1 MIYCQYLGFYNFLH
15 LKLEFLYIGTYNK
28 DTINKKREIKTMS
41 LNTKKKILISGISV
55 GLTTATAVAV
65 GVPVSMNNHQQSS
78 STDVPTASLASYPS
92 EDKFTKNIT
101 TSSNDDLNKQL
112 SALFGSDALSSG
124 LTSYFEGFA
133 SYKNVIATFDANSAS
148 VTSKTF
154 TLIVTPK
161 NGYKW
166 SDGNNDGRKITVTL
180 ENLIVNSND
189 STLSKDSSESLDGT
203 YKISY
208 SSFGDSIKDDA
219 TLNSFL
225 ASNFGKDKLGGTFDN
240 VDVTYITDSAKFN
253 GFTFE
258 VKLTPTSGHAWSNDG
273 TTTSRTKEI
282 SINFTDAIKDA
293 DAPSTDTLRTSVNIG
308 KGTMSSA
315 TLQDALKSI
324 LDNGSLLNG
333 LVSKNSY
340 KNVDL
345 SLPQN
350 ASEDGKIFKL
360 TLTPKKG
367 HIWIDGTSA
376 SKTISVTISN
386 LVNNWDATLSATDTF
401 TGKLSYSNQSSFTTS
416 VSDLIESQGNNFVK
430 FLQNGNSYKNVNIAY
445 APGTPSFS
453 TRTFKLYVSPMKG
466 HAWADN
472 GTTGAR
478 VVTVTVPE
486 DKTVKVSLPSD
497 WSLDSLAWY
506 YDYYKSGNQSSK
518 DLDTIGRMAYKDM
531 SASIKGFDY
540 VGVDESQSSTFTPIN
555 NAYLQTVWIKVKLQS
570 GYSWADGSSNSTRS
584 IRVFLFSSKDMWKD
598 FWANNNGGLNYKLTK
613 DDNGLPTNIWVSNV
627 LWNTNRFTS
636 GTWDQN
642 SELVKQAIL
651 GDLAKSF
658 PGWRFTI
665 SNIQSNNYSLWNYF
679 DYWTYNI
686 HFENIANP
694 NLTRDVKGYI
704 FTQTN

>member
-78 STDVPTASLASYPS
+78 STDVPTTNVASYPAS
-92 EDKFTKNIT
+92 DTFDLSLTASNDADLNSQLSTKFGNSDIL
-101 TSSNDDLNKQL
+101 SSN
-112 SALFGSDALSSG
+112 
-124 LTSYFEGFA
+124 LTSHFSNFSKYQ
-133 SYKNVIATFDANSAS
+133 NVVATFDENSGS
-148 VTSKTF
+148 VSNKTF
-154 TLIVTPK
+154 TLTVTPK
-161 NGYKW
+161 ENFKW
-166 SDGNNDGRKITVTL
+166 SNGKNDGRKITVTL
-180 ENLIVNSND
+180 SKLSTTSND
-189 STLSKDSSESLDGT
+189 PTLNKDSTESLDGT
-203 YKISY
+203 YKINY
-208 SSFGDSIKDDA
+208 SSFGDSVKDDS
-219 TLNSFL
+219 TLNAYLSAGFKQE
-225 ASNFGKDKLGGTFDN
+225 NLGGSLTSVIASF
-240 VDVTYITDSAKFN
+240 VAGSAKFN

-258 VKLTPTSGHAWSNDG
+258 VSLTPISGHAWSDG
-273 TTTSRTKEI
+273 TTTVKTKEVK
-282 SINFTDAIKDA
+282 INFIDAVKDA
-293 DAPSTDTLRTSVNIG
+293 SAPTTDTLKTSVNIG
-308 KGTMSSA
+308 KVTMTSA
-315 TLQDALKSI
+315 TLQEALTSI
-324 LDNGSLLNG
+324 LNNGSLLNG
-333 LVSKNSY
+333 LVSKNLY
-340 KNVDL
+340 NNVDL
-345 SLPQN
+345 SLPSD
-350 ASEDGKIFKL
+350 ASKDGKTFQL
-360 TLTPKKG
+360 TLTPKAG
-367 HIWIDGTSA
+367 HLWTDGSIG
-376 SKTISVTISN
+376 SKTITVTISN

-401 TGKLSYSNQSSFTTS
+401 TGKLSYSNQSSFTTA
-416 VSDLIESQGNNFVK
+416 VCDLIEGQGNNFVN
-430 FLQNGNSYKNVNIAY
+430 FLQNGKTYKNVNIAY

-453 TRTFKLYVSPMKG
+453 TKTFKLYVTPMAG

-486 DKTVKVSLPSD
+486 DKTIKVSLPSD

-506 YDYYKSGNQSSK
+506 YDYYKSSSPK
-518 DLDTIGRMAYKDM
+518 DLDAIGRMAYKDM
-531 SASIKGFDY
+531 SATLKGFDY
-540 VGVDESQSSTFTPIN
+540 VGVDESQASTFSPIN
-555 NAYLQTVWIKVKLQS
+555 CAYVQTLWIKLKLKD

-598 FWANNNGGLNYKLTK
+598 FWANNNGGLDYKLTK
-613 DDNGLPTNIWVSNV
+613 DDNGIPTNIWVSNV

-642 SELVKQAIL
+642 SDLVKQAIIT
-651 GDLAKSF
+651 DLAKSF